1 MSDELDK
8 IKTTNKPKNYDLRV
22 LKSKS
27 NALVAKALETL
38 EEFMDDKDIS
48 LKDKATMGFKI
59 VQNHIVIL
67 DKEEKLEFIKLNKQ
81 NAVLRN
87 NLLLSR
93 SLADDG
99 SEYKALVEKDELP
112 TLDMGLQ
119 FLEQGGDNNFN

>member
-99 SEYKALVEKDELP
+99 SEYKALTESDELP

>member
-1 MSDELDK
+1 MEDLDK
-8 IKTTNKPKNYDLRV
+8 IKTVTKTKNYDLKV
-22 LKSKS
+22 LKAKS
-27 NALVAKALETL
+27 NALVAKAMETL

-87 NLLLSR
+87 NMLLAK
-93 SLADDG
+93 SLNDDG
-99 SEYKALVEKDELP
+99 SEYKALVEADDMP
-112 TLDMGLQ
+112 SLDMGLH
-119 FLEQGGDNNFN
+119 FLEQGGDKGFN